1 MDPNMPSLAI
11 IKRTKGEEASTR
23 IVSEFIM
30 AANDFFNVSVKMNPA
45 QVAITS
51 EMVIEKYYYLR
62 VAEIKLCFRNAM
74 FGEYGEIYNRIDG
87 SVIFSWLQKYDA
99 SRTSI
104 VAQANQKMSANLT
117 EALAQT
123 ITPELIKEITD
134 KLIHQEKPMDMT
146 IVKLS
151 PFEKM
156 VQDEWDKI
164 PLSTAGYGLKLYVD
178 TLVDFTNYRRLRA
191 EEEVLKHGQHDTNEI
206 PPLSNF

>member
-1 MDPNMPSLAI
+1 MDSTKPSLSV
-11 IKRTKGEEASTR
+11 IKRTKGEEAATR

-30 AANDFFNVSVKMNPA
+30 AANDFFNVSVKMSPT

-51 EMVIEKYYYLR
+51 EMVVEKYYYLR

-104 VAQANQKMSANLT
+104 VAQANQKMSANLSETLTKAIDMDTIKLVTDNLKHKET
-117 EALAQT
+117 EAPADN
-123 ITPELIKEITD
+123 ID
-134 KLIHQEKPMDMT
+134 R
-146 IVKLS
+146 KLS

-156 VQDEWDKI
+156 VQDEWDK
-164 PLSTAGYGLKLYVD
+164 LEKQLMGLKYYKGGV
-178 TLVDFTNYRRLRA
+178 VDFTEYRHIRA
-191 EEEVLKHGQHDTNEI
+191 EEEVLKSGAHDTNEI
-206 PPLSNF
+206 PPLSNC